1 MSVTL
6 ILLTNLC
13 YGSFS
18 ALKQLH
24 EKGIGIILQNAL
36 KRGMKTYNFLIP
48 QDYGSSSSENSPSSN
63 TYTNEVLTLMSA
75 LLPRVPN
82 GWFFNEIFLSYIREN
97 VCVTDA
103 QH

>member
-1 MSVTL
+1 MSITL

-36 KRGMKTYNFLIP
+36 KRGIKIYKLLIP
-48 QDYGSSSSENSPSSN
+48 QDYGLSSSENSPSSN
-63 TYTNEVLTLMSA
+63 TYTTEILTLMAA
-75 LLPRVPN
+75 LLPRVPK
-82 GWFFNEIFLSYIREN
+82 GWFHKTIILP
-97 VCVTDA
+97 
-103 QH
+103 H